1 MTPVGDTNAISTDPK
16 RILVIED
23 NQATSDLVFE
33 VLHQEGYEVV
43 QAASGE
49 AGMALMEQQRAD
61 LVLLD
66 LMLPGIDGFEV
77 CRQLKARW
85 SDGEGQFL
93 PIVMLTARGSNQDV
107 VAGLEAGADEY
118 LRKPFEIDELL
129 LRVRAMLRIVDNERA
144 LARRNRQLEAAYSQE
159 RDTRRQLEALEA
171 VTAVGLADLT
181 LEAMLQRL
189 IDTLCQ
195 VARADAGAIFLRE
208 ADSNR
213 LKVAA
218 ALGMPRST
226 SKEPMADIK
235 AFVQRIAQTGQTT
248 QITRPVTKGETDA
261 TGEERVVMG
270 TPLAGRGGWLGVAT
284 LERNARTFRV
294 EETRLFEVMANR
306 AALAIE
312 NAALNAQVEKDL
324 EMKTLLLRELQH
336 RVRNNLQAISGILS
350 FQMTRDTTAQ
360 SAITGALRRIKS
372 IAATQ
377 DFLFK
382 QEGGPIPMRPLLE
395 VVAHQLA
402 TLWALPDQT
411 VQVTAAP
418 PDVELTMERAQIVG
432 LAVHELIAN
441 AFQHGLHG
449 QPGVIRLRI
458 QPRADGV
465 LFEVVDPGGSV
476 PSNFDLNASSL
487 AGLKLVQILLQ
498 REFRIKLYLDSEP
511 GRTRAWF
518 SIPLSYFPTL
528 ALHEVPVS

>member
-1 MTPVGDTNAISTDPK
+1 MTPVGDSGPISAEAK
-16 RILVIED
+16 RILVVED

-33 VLHQEGYEVV
+33 VLSQEGYVV
-43 QAASGE
+43 ARATSGE
-49 AGMALMEQQRAD
+49 DGIALMEQQQAD

-77 CRQLKARW
+77 CRRLKARW
-85 SDGEGQFL
+85 SDGDGQFL

-144 LARRNRQLEAAYSQE
+144 LARRNRELEAAYSQE

-189 IDTLCQ
+189 IDTMCQ

-208 ADSNR
+208 ADSHR

-218 ALGMPRST
+218 SVGMPRLAW
-226 SKEPMADIK
+226 KEPTNGLK
-235 AFVQRIAQTGQTT
+235 TFVQRIAQTGQTT
-248 QITRPVTKGETDA
+248 QITRAVHKGELDGA
-261 TGEERVVMG
+261 GEGRVVLG

-284 LERNARTFRV
+284 LERTAPPFSP

-336 RVRNNLQAISGILS
+336 RVRNNLQAINGILS
-350 FQMTRDTTAQ
+350 FQMSRDSTAQ
-360 SAITGALRRIKS
+360 AAITGAMRRIKS

-402 TLWALPDQT
+402 TLWALPEQT
-411 VQVTAAP
+411 VQVTAGP
-418 PDVELTMERAQIVG
+418 PEVELSMERAQIVG

-441 AFQHGLHG
+441 AFQHGLNG
-449 QPGVIRLRI
+449 RPGVIRLHI

-465 LFEVVDPGGSV
+465 MFEVMDPGGSI
-476 PSNFDLNASSL
+476 PADFDLNASSL

-498 REFRIKLYLDSEP
+498 REFRIKLHLDSKP

-528 ALHEVPVS
+528 ALDQVPVS

>member
-1 MTPVGDTNAISTDPK
+1 MTPVEDSGPSSTEAK

-23 NQATSDLVFE
+23 NQATSDLVYE
-33 VLHQEGYEVV
+33 VLSQEGYAVLR
-43 QAASGE
+43 AASGE
-49 AGMALMEQQRAD
+49 AGMTMMEQERAD

-77 CRQLKARW
+77 CRRLKARW

-93 PIVMLTARGSNQDV
+93 PVVMLTARGSNQDV

-129 LRVRAMLRIVDNERA
+129 LRVRAMLRIVANERA
-144 LARRNRQLEAAYSQE
+144 LARRNRELEAAYSQE

-171 VTAVGLADLT
+171 VTAVGLADLA
-181 LEAMLQRL
+181 LEPMLQRL
-189 IDTLCQ
+189 IDTMAQ
-195 VARADAGAIFLRE
+195 VAHADAGAIFLRE

-213 LKVAA
+213 LKVGAA
-218 ALGMPRST
+218 VGMLRPSG
-226 SKEPMADIK
+226 KEPGDGVK
-235 AFVQRIAQTGQTT
+235 AFVQRIAQSGQTT
-248 QITRPVTKGETDA
+248 QLTRPAPKGELDGA
-261 TGEERVVMG
+261 GETRVLLG
-270 TPLAGRGGWLGVAT
+270 TRLAGRGGWLGVAT
-284 LERNARTFRV
+284 LERATPPFSS
-294 EETRLFEVMANR
+294 EEMRLFEVMANR

-336 RVRNNLQAISGILS
+336 RVRNNLQAINGILS
-350 FQMTRDTTAQ
+350 FQMSRDSTAQ
-360 SAITGALRRIKS
+360 AAITGAMRRIKS

-402 TLWALPDQT
+402 TLWALPEQNL
-411 VQVTAAP
+411 QVTADP
-418 PDVELTMERAQIVG
+418 PEVELSMERAQIVG

-441 AFQHGLHG
+441 AFQHGLKST
-449 QPGVIRLRI
+449 PGVIRLHI
-458 QPRADGV
+458 QPRGDGV
-465 LFEVVDPGGSV
+465 LFEVTDPGGSV
-476 PSNFDLNASSL
+476 PPDFDLNASSL

-498 REFRIKLYLDSEP
+498 REFRIKLHLDSEP